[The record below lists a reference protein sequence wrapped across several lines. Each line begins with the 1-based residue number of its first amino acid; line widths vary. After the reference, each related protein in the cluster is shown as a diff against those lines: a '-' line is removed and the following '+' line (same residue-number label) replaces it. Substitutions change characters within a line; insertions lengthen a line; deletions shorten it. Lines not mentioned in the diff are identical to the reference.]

1 MTAELLIALA
11 LAVQPNWCNAHIT
24 TVPEIHDGSLA
35 LYYYQEHRIELSQQ
49 LFAREVRHVVLHEMA
64 HCAENK
70 YDIEI
75 PDYFGEPPF
84 VTEYAATNKWED
96 WAEVMSLEYQ
106 GQRVGGKKGAFARG
120 WLRRLAREESKE

>member
-1 MTAELLIALA
+1 MSAELLISLA
-11 LAVQPNWCNAHIT
+11 LSFAPSWCTAPIT
-24 TVPEIHDGSLA
+24 TVPEIRDGSLA

-49 LFAREVRHVVLHEMA
+49 LFAREVQHAVIHECM
-64 HCAENK
+64 HHAENK
-70 YDIEI
+70 YDIDI

-84 VTEYAATNKWED
+84 ASEYAATDKWED
-96 WAEVMSLEYQ
+96 FAETLALEYQ